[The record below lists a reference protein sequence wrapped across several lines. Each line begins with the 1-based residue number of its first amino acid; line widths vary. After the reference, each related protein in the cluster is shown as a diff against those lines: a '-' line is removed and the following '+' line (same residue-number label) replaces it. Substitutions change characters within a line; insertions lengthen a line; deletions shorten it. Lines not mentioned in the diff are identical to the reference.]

1 MLTGWLR
8 PNGQPAWKNET
19 LKYRQLSA
27 PLLVGNNVIAGDAQ
41 GYVHVLDASNG
52 ELRNRVRIDDSAIQV
67 APVLAGN
74 TVIVVSSKGT
84 VAGLRLQ

>member
-1 MLTGWLR
+1 M
-8 PNGQPAWKNET
+8 
-19 LKYRQLSA
+19 
-27 PLLVGNNVIAGDAQ
+27 GNNVIAGDAQ